1 MKIMLGAVIAF
12 ALVGVSFAQGPGG
25 PGGGPGGPGGPGGQ
39 QGGPGGGGRG
49 GGRAGAPEPVAPSIP
64 IDLAMAAVKAAVG
77 ACSTYHFGVA
87 VLDQSGQP
95 KLIYNMDGASGSHGT
110 RAAGKA
116 SAALLI
122 NAPSEGLTSAA
133 AADPAIAAKVQAA
146 KDKGSPMMAM
156 SGGLPIVSPSG
167 QAMGAIG
174 VSGAEPGGHDPECVA
189 AAMKVI
195 QAQLK

>member
-1 MKIMLGAVIAF
+1 MP
-12 ALVGVSFAQGPGG
+12 GPGG
-25 PGGGPGGPGGPGGQ
+25 PGGGPGGQGGPGGPGGAR
-39 QGGPGGGGRG
+39 P
-49 GGRAGAPEPVAPSIP
+49 PEVVAPTIP
-64 IDLAMAAVKAAVG
+64 IDLAVAAAKAAVA
-77 ACSTYHFGVA
+77 ACPTYHFGVA
-87 VLDQSGQP
+87 VVDQSGQP

-110 RAAGKA
+110 RAMGKA

-122 NAPSEGLTSAA
+122 NAPSEGLSDRAK
-133 AADPAIAAKVQAA
+133 ADPAIAAKVQAA

-156 SGGLPIVSPSG
+156 AGGLPIVSPSG

-195 QAQLK
+195 MAQLK